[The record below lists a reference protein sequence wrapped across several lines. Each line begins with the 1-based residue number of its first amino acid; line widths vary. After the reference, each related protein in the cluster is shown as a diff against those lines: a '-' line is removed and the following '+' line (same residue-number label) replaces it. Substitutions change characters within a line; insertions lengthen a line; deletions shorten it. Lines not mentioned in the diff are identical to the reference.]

1 MGNRDYQKKK
11 RGKLKDLPK
20 SLYNQKPRRSNS
32 TKADELKRLK

>member
-20 SLYNQKPRRSNS
+20 SLYNQKPRRNT
-32 TKADELKRLK
+32 TKADELKKLK